1 MKGIILAGGRGSRL
15 SPITLSVSKQLLPI
29 YDKPMIYYP
38 LSVLMIAG
46 IREIL
51 IITTPEEQDRFRH
64 LLGDGSHFG
73 VELSYVVQHSP
84 DGLAQAFLLGEEFLD
99 GDSATL
105 ILGDNLY
112 YGHGLTEQLSGAV
125 KNHSVGGR
133 VFAYRV
139 NDPSRYGVVE
149 LAEDGRPLSIE
160 EKPVE
165 PKSNLAVTG
174 LYIYDE
180 TIVDIARSI
189 RPSARGELEITDVN
203 KTYMERDQLV
213 VEELGRGVAWLDTGT
228 ADSLLEAAEFVR
240 SLQHRQGMQIACLE
254 EIGLRNGWI
263 TTADLD
269 AAVDRYHGS
278 EYGSYLKRL
287 MLPRS

>member
-1 MKGIILAGGRGSRL
+1 MKGIILAGGRGTRL
-15 SPITLSVSKQLLPI
+15 APMTLSTSKQLLPI

-51 IITTPEEQDRFRH
+51 IITTPEELGRFEQ

-73 VELSYVVQHSP
+73 VKLEFTTQVSP

-99 GDSATL
+99 GEAATL

-112 YGHGLTEQLSGAV
+112 YGHGLSDQLAEAV
-125 KNHSVGGR
+125 SQHREGGR

-139 NDPSRYGVVE
+139 SDPARYGVIE
-149 LAEDGRPLSIE
+149 LDADGQPLSIE
-160 EKPVE
+160 EKPAQ

-180 TIVDIARSI
+180 QIVDIAKSI

-203 KTYMERDQLV
+203 KAYMEKGQLH

-240 SLQHRQGMQIACLE
+240 SLQSRQGMKIACLE

-263 TTADLD
+263 
-269 AAVDRYHGS
+269 AAQDIPAAIDRYKGS
-278 EYGSYLKRL
+278 EYGAYLSKL
-287 MLPRS
+287 IAD